1 MTPTRILFT
10 PPTLLAVALLALTL
24 PVSSQP
30 EPGAAGSGSGQP
42 IGEALFAR
50 DCAGCH
56 EGEGKSQ
63 GPSLAALQ
71 QMGSD
76 QVMTSLTSGKMME
89 QAEGLSP
96 AQILAIVSYLAGGK
110 SEAEDAM
117 PASAWCTGKSISVDK
132 VLVGGWGVDAVN
144 SRHQPSSSLSVDNV
158 ASLEIAWV
166 FALPDV
172 ADARSQPVIT
182 EDTVFVAAVSGG
194 VFALDR
200 ATGCIKWDH
209 DTGGTL
215 RTSMSIGMA
224 GERKALFFG
233 DMGANIYAL
242 DAITG
247 ESLWRSSVAL
257 SSGSV
262 TTGTPV
268 PHSDESGDRLFVPLS
283 ALGAVLATNP
293 KYECCK
299 SHGAVVAL
307 DLESGELLWTY
318 KAERGCE
325 LDLVKLRAAKTPW
338 PECPVQYSFSAAPMS
353 SPDVV
358 FAGALSG
365 KVFAFSAE
373 SGEILWQD
381 HTVRPYDS
389 INGIPAHGGAIDSS
403 GVQLAD
409 DMLFVQ
415 SGYSYFGQIPGNALI
430 AYRLRK

>member
-1 MTPTRILFT
+1 MTRTRILFT

-117 PASAWCTGKSISVDK
+117 PAID
-132 VLVGGWGVDAVN
+132 L
-144 SRHQPSSSLSVDNV
+144 
-158 ASLEIAWV
+158 
-166 FALPDV
+166 
-172 ADARSQPVIT
+172 
-182 EDTVFVAAVSGG
+182 
-194 VFALDR
+194 
-200 ATGCIKWDH
+200 
-209 DTGGTL
+209 
-215 RTSMSIGMA
+215 
-224 GERKALFFG
+224 
-233 DMGANIYAL
+233 
-242 DAITG
+242 
-247 ESLWRSSVAL
+247 
-257 SSGSV
+257 
-262 TTGTPV
+262 TTGAVRWSFQGTRNDAWNMACGRRGPNC
-268 PHSDESGDRLFVPLS
+268 PREDGPDFDF
-283 ALGAVLATNP
+283 GAAPVLATSSSGRQILVAGQKSGEVHALDPDTGKVFWQNRLGVGSPLGGVHWGMTIAGDRVFVPIADPPNNP
-293 KYECCK
+293 ESRPGVY
-299 SHGAVVAL
+299 AL

-430 AYRLRK
+430 AYRTSASGE